1 MNLFVLT
8 VDDTT
13 PPMTSEDVITKGI
26 RQGKYIKGERWT
38 VSTEKF
44 YTFPGALYIVGVYNN
59 GNCITRPIYINLT
72 LNDCKC
78 LYSYR

>member
-13 PPMTSEDVITKGI
+13 PSMTPEDVITKGVY
-26 RQGKYIKGERWT
+26 QGKYIKGEHWV
-38 VSTEKF
+38 VSTERF

-59 GNCITRPIYINLT
+59 GLCITRPIYVNLP
-72 LNDCKC
+72 LNDCKYSC
-78 LYSYR
+78 LP